1 MNVIIKKIIPY
12 ALKRLLGRSK
22 LFWSLRSKFTGKD
35 VWIGYA
41 KQYSDE
47 RRGFFSSFVDEKG
60 CVTILDYGCAS
71 GPNLRRIETDL
82 KKNFFYFLGIDI
94 SNDAIKIAKSII
106 KSNAKFSRYLTSEN
120 ILEFSKQSQDGIV
133 DLAIFDRVLTILNK
147 KDLANLFLIISKYVR
162 YIIIDDFFSEQE
174 FQDKVWL
181 ARNYEKLL
189 KEYGY
194 KIVNKKKSEH
204 PITSKFHS
212 EHAYLMVFEK
222 KTVDNF

>member
-1 MNVIIKKIIPY
+1 MNVIIKKILPY
-12 ALKRLLGRSK
+12 ALKRLLGNSK
-22 LFWSLRSKFTGKD
+22 LFWSLRSKFQGKG

-41 KQYSDE
+41 KQYSEE

-71 GPNLRRIETDL
+71 GPNLRRIEIDIK
-82 KKNFFYFLGIDI
+82 KKNFYFLGIDI

-120 ILEFSKQSQDGIV
+120 ILELSKQSKDGIV

-147 KDLANLFLIISKYVR
+147 KDLANLFLIISKYVK

-181 ARNYEKLL
+181 ARNYEELL

-194 KIVNKKKSEH
+194 KIVTKKKSEH

-222 KTVDNF
+222 NRL